1 MTVTIF
7 LLQVVQDFRLRT
19 RIVPQPVVIIDARIT
34 MKRHGVGNAGRLLVA
49 CYCSFWLKHL
59 IRVAKTHRGMQAKQ
73 GSHCLDDDR

>member
-19 RIVPQPVVIIDARIT
+19 RIVPQPVVIIDARIA
-34 MKRHGVGNAGRLLVA
+34 MKRHGVGNARRLLVA

-59 IRVAKTHRGMQAKQ
+59 IRVAKLTGDASET
-73 GSHCLDDDR
+73 G